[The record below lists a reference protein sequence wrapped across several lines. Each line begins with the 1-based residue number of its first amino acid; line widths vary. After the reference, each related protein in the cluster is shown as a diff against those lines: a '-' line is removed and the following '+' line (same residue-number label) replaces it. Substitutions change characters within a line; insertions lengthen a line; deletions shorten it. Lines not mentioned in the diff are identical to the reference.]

1 MDLSIAKGGR
11 IMKIDKFTLKV
22 ALLPL
27 IAMLIGISILGLGIY
42 ETATSNT
49 KDYAETIGYF
59 NYSTIAEK
67 EHYDSHKNATVAT
80 TYYLTYQYAVDGEV
94 YYVTT
99 DSATSFEPSF
109 GEEIKVLY
117 DTENPEKA
125 IVGGPA
131 KRSNGLILFGIFFIL
146 GSLPFL
152 VVLFSKG
159 DKKKTPKVDKMGIL
173 MGSIIAIMGY
183 GSLAIIC
190 GGFSP
195 TVIFNYIDSSFVLP
209 MIIPFLMIFVGAFA
223 VIKGIFFYKKQD

>member
-1 MDLSIAKGGR
+1 
-11 IMKIDKFTLKV
+11 MKIDKFTFKV

-80 TYYLTYQYAVDGEV
+80 TYYLTYQYAVDGEA

-99 DSATSFEPSF
+99 DSPTSFVPSF
-109 GEEIKVLY
+109 GEEIKILY
-117 DTENPEKA
+117 DEKNPENA
-125 IVGGPA
+125 VVGGPA

-152 VVLFSKG
+152 VILFG
-159 DKKKTPKVDKMGIL
+159 NNKKTPKVDKMGIL

-183 GSLAIIC
+183 GSLAVIC

-195 TVIFNYIDSSFVLP
+195 IIILNYIDSSFILP
-209 MIIPFLMIFVGAFA
+209 MLIPFLMIFAGVFA
-223 VIKGIFFYKKQD
+223 VVKSVFFYKKQD

>member
-1 MDLSIAKGGR
+1 
-11 IMKIDKFTLKV
+11 MKIDKFTFKV

-80 TYYLTYQYAVDGEV
+80 TYYLTYQYAVDGEA

-99 DSATSFEPSF
+99 GSPTSFVPSF
-109 GEEIKVLY
+109 GEEIKILY
-117 DTENPEKA
+117 DEKNPENA
-125 IVGGPA
+125 VVGGPA

-152 VVLFSKG
+152 VILFSNG
-159 DKKKTPKVDKMGIL
+159 DKKKAPKVDKMGIL
-173 MGSIIAIMGY
+173 MGSIVALVGY
-183 GSLAIIC
+183 GALAMIC
-190 GGFSP
+190 GSFSP
-195 TVIFNYIDSSFVLP
+195 VGIFKYLDTSFVFP
-209 MIIPFLMIFVGAFA
+209 VIIPFLMIFAGVFG
-223 VIKGIFFYKKQD
+223 VIKGTIFYKPQD